1 MHTIRAAWT
10 LRRRLHIAF
19 DNDLRRNTF
28 RRAYVHRWFAEPEKH
43 LLRKSCSLPVT
54 IALNEGLSA
63 ASLLSNRSTFDS
75 GVNLILDYDAIKAEG
90 SSHSSFELVVTVH
103 C

>member
-1 MHTIRAAWT
+1 
-10 LRRRLHIAF
+10 
-19 DNDLRRNTF
+19 
-28 RRAYVHRWFAEPEKH
+28 VHRWFAEPEKH

-54 IALNEGLSA
+54 IALNKGLSA
-63 ASLLSNRSTFDS
+63 ASLLSNPSTFDS